1 MAEITAALVKELRE
15 MSGAGMMECKKALV
29 AANGDINQAMDD
41 MRKAGQAK
49 ADKKSGRTAAE
60 GVVTIETSADHKRV
74 VMIEVNSETDFVARD
89 TNFMGFVK
97 ELGLNVLKSSVS
109 SFEEFS
115 SVSLSNGESI
125 ELARQNLI
133 TKIGENVNI
142 RRAKIIDTHG
152 VIGSY
157 VHSNRIGVIVD
168 LEGGD
173 ANLAKDIAMH
183 IAAASPMVI
192 SPSEIPQEIVDKEKE
207 IFLAQAEGSGKP
219 KEIIEKMTEG
229 RIRKFLEEVSLVGQ
243 AFVKNPE
250 QKVGDLLKAHK
261 ASVKSFVRFEVGEG
275 IEKVTVDFVKEVMEQ
290 AKA

>member
-29 AANGDINQAMDD
+29 AANGDVNLAMDE

-49 ADKKSGRTAAE
+49 ADKKSGRIAAE
-60 GVVTIETSADHKRV
+60 GVITIEASADHKRV
-74 VMIEVNSETDFVARD
+74 VMVEVNSETDFVARD
-89 TNFMGFVK
+89 MNFMGFVK
-97 ELGLNVLKSSVS
+97 NLGLGVLSSGVQ

-115 SVSLSNGESI
+115 SVTLPTGETI

-133 TKIGENVNI
+133 TKIGENINI
-142 RRAKIIDTHG
+142 RRAQIIDTKG

-157 VHSNRIGVIVD
+157 VHSNRIGVLVD

-173 ANLAKDIAMH
+173 VNLAKDIAMH
-183 IAAASPMVI
+183 IAASSPLVI
-192 SPSEIPQEIVDKEKE
+192 LPSDVPQEVLDKEKE

-229 RIRKFLEEVSLVGQ
+229 RLRKFLEEVSLVGQ

-250 QKVGDLLKAHK
+250 QKVSDLLKAHK

-275 IEKVTVDFVKEVMEQ
+275 IQKVEVDFVKEVMEQ

>member
-1 MAEITAALVKELRE
+1 MAEVTAALVKELRE

>member
-29 AANGDINQAMDD
+29 AANGDINLAMDD

-97 ELGLNVLKSSVS
+97 ELGSSVLKSSVS

-115 SVSLSNGESI
+115 SVSLSTGETI

-142 RRAKIIDTHG
+142 RRAKIVDTQG

-157 VHSNRIGVIVD
+157 VHSHRIGVIVD